1 MAKSWVKRPRLDVPF
16 PVRSGKSY
24 FFKTRRLGRL
34 GLLASPKVK
43 PEDLASP
50 KVKPEDLASP
60 KVMRSTPRLFTKD
73 ERMMSFMTV
82 MRRRTTPKRRCDL
95 PTS

>member
-1 MAKSWVKRPRLDVPF
+1 MAKSWVKRPRFDVPF

-34 GLLASPKVK
+34 GLFASP
-43 PEDLASP
+43 E
-50 KVKPEDLASP
+50 VKPEDLASP

-73 ERMMSFMTV
+73 EKMMSLMTV
-82 MRRRTTPKRRCDL
+82 MRRRTTPKGRCDL